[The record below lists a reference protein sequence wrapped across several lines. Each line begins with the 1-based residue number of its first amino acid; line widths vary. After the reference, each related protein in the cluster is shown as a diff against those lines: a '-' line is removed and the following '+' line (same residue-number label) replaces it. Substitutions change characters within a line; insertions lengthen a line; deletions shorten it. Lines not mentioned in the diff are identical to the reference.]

1 MASEQIEEDLVEE
14 IVRRYKDILVGL
26 AKY

>member
-1 MASEQIEEDLVEE
+1 MASEQIREDLVEE
-14 IVRRYKDILVGL
+14 IVRRYKDILAVL

>member
-1 MASEQIEEDLVEE
+1 MASEKVQEDLVEE
-14 IVRRYKDILVGL
+14 IVRRYRDALAAL

>member
-1 MASEQIEEDLVEE
+1 MASEQIREDLVGE
-14 IVRRYKDILVGL
+14 IGRRYKDTLAAL